1 MKMEIVALT
10 RALGCIAANQPKS
23 RHLVFVTDP
32 QSRPTIRK
40 VKPNNMLRSEQI
52 KAIHRIRLRSVV
64 WIFCP
69 GHAGV
74 RGNEAADKL
83 AGEATVGDDIKPDRA
98 DLIDRVA
105 RQLRDQ
111 ELEEAEAHYAIA
123 RMQEMG
129 LARGMGRKLRLAGK
143 ERKMYNQMQ
152 TGTVSMDTLRMA
164 LVRGT
169 EHLWTCPQCNDVVAP
184 TKV

>member
-1 MKMEIVALT
+1 MRMEMEAIT
-10 RALGCIAANQPKS
+10 RALEWIASNQPNS
-23 RHLVFVTDP
+23 RHLVFVTDS
-32 QSRPTIRK
+32 QSTLRK
-40 VKPNNMLRSEQI
+40 IQSNMLRSEWI
-52 KAIHRIRLRSVV
+52 EAINKSRLRSIV

-105 RQLRDQ
+105 RQLGDQ

>member
-1 MKMEIVALT
+1 MYNTYCFQEVWETKASGATTTTTSSMKMEIVALT

-83 AGEATVGDDIKPDRA
+83 AGEATVGR
-98 DLIDRVA
+98 
-105 RQLRDQ
+105 
-111 ELEEAEAHYAIA
+111 H
-123 RMQEMG
+123 
-129 LARGMGRKLRLAGK
+129 
-143 ERKMYNQMQ
+143 
-152 TGTVSMDTLRMA
+152 
-164 LVRGT
+164 
-169 EHLWTCPQCNDVVAP
+169 
-184 TKV
+184 